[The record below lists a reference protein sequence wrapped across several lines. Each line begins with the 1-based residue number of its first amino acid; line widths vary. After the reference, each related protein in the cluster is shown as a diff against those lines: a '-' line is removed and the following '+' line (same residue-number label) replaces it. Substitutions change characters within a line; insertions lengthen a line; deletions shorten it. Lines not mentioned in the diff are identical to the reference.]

1 MMPKKIL
8 NDTLNNMLSA
18 DSLVGEVMNVKAGFG
33 MEISENNAIQIVR

>member
-1 MMPKKIL
+1 MMPKKIR

-18 DSLVGEVMNVKAGFG
+18 DSLVGEVMNGIAGFG